1 MTSIATLIFPS
12 TVLPR
17 KTVTK
22 EPQYIHVYSTNSI
35 LFQFVCSILGF
46 IFISVAVLMK
56 KNTFV
61 ILELYKQT
69 LIQVSEPFWAKVI
82 N

>member
-1 MTSIATLIFPS
+1 VYIDYNINVCQGPLMASIATLIFSS

-56 KNTFV
+56 K
-61 ILELYKQT
+61 T
-69 LIQVSEPFWAKVI
+69 LL
-82 N
+82 